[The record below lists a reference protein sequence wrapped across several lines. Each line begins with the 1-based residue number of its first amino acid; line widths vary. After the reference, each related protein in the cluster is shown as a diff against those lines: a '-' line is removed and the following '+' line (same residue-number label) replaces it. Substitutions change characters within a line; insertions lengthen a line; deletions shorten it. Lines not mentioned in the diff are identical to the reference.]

1 MHKQSHSSTV
11 DITGADK
18 VTIMVSGSDLTALT
32 AFDVFLSPDAGT
44 TWYKSQSIYPV
55 AQDSAGNPLATRS
68 GTITLD
74 VTGVTAIQMTAH
86 VTETVH
92 ATVVGR

>member
-1 MHKQSHSSTV
+1 M

-18 VTIMVSGSDLTALT
+18 VTILVSGSDLTAFT
-32 AFDVFLSPDAGT
+32 GFDVFLSPDAGT
-44 TWYKSQSIYPV
+44 TWYKAQSIYPA